1 MTQRLKSIGYKTAAA
16 ATMVMSYA
24 TVAHAADPA
33 SCDPASS
40 TNIVATGAACAA
52 PTGSAD
58 NLFVAGGIFQQI
70 SNTLI
75 FLVGAIAVIM
85 LIIGGLRYVTS
96 NGEAASIKGAKD
108 TITYAIIGIVVAILS
123 FAAVSFVIGRF
134 STTG

>member
-16 ATMVMSYA
+16 GALALSYA
-24 TVAHAADPA
+24 QVAGAA
-33 SCDPASS
+33 SCDVNST
-40 TNIVATGAACAA
+40 TNIAATGAACAQPA
-52 PTGSAD
+52 GTAD
-58 NLFVAGGIFQQI
+58 NLFAVNGIFQQI

-108 TITYAIIGIVVAILS
+108 TITYAIIGIVIAILS

-134 STTG
+134 SNTGA

>member
-1 MTQRLKSIGYKTAAA
+1 MTQRIKSLGYKAAA
-16 ATMVMSYA
+16 AGALTLSYA
-24 TVAHAADPA
+24 QVAAAAPA
-33 SCDPASS
+33 CDPSASD
-40 TNIVATGAACAA
+40 NLVATGAACAA
-52 PTGSAD
+52 PKGSAD

-108 TITYAIIGIVVAILS
+108 TITYAIIGIIVAILS
-123 FAAVSFVIGRF
+123 FALVSFVIGRF
-134 STTG
+134 TTV

>member
-1 MTQRLKSIGYKTAAA
+1 MTQRIKSFGYKAAA
-16 ATMVMSYA
+16 AGTMALTYA
-24 TVAHAADPA
+24 HVASAATN
-33 SCDPASS
+33 CDPTS
-40 TNIVATGAACAA
+40 ATIADGAKCAA
-52 PTGSAD
+52 PNGSSD
-58 NLFVAGGIFQQI
+58 NLFIAGGIFQQI

-108 TITYAIIGIVVAILS
+108 TITYAIIGIIVAILS

-134 STTG
+134 TPQA

>member
-1 MTQRLKSIGYKTAAA
+1 MTQRIKSLGYKAAA
-16 ATMVMSYA
+16 ASAMALSYA
-24 TVAHAADPA
+24 SVTHAAVN
-33 SCDPASS
+33 CDPSQSSNVIAS
-40 TNIVATGAACAA
+40 GAACAA

-96 NGEAASIKGAKD
+96 NGEASSIKGAKD
-108 TITYAIIGIVVAILS
+108 TITYAIIGIVIAILS
-123 FAAVSFVIGRF
+123 FAVVSFVIGRF
-134 STTG
+134 STV

>member
-1 MTQRLKSIGYKTAAA
+1 MTQRIKSLGYKAA
-16 ATMVMSYA
+16 ATTALALSYTGVASAA
-24 TVAHAADPA
+24 TAAD
-33 SCDPASS
+33 CDPANSS
-40 TNIVATGAACAA
+40 NIIASGAACAA
-52 PTGSAD
+52 PTGAAD

-108 TITYAIIGIVVAILS
+108 TITYAIIGIIVAILS
-123 FAAVSFVIGRF
+123 FALVSFVIGRF
-134 STTG
+134 TTV

>member
-1 MTQRLKSIGYKTAAA
+1 MTQRLKSIGYKAAA
-16 ATMVMSYA
+16 ATGMTLSYA
-24 TVAHAADPA
+24 SVARAAT
-33 SCDPASS
+33 CDPSGSSNIIAS
-40 TNIVATGAACAA
+40 GAACAA

-108 TITYAIIGIVVAILS
+108 TITYAIIGIIVAILS
-123 FAAVSFVIGRF
+123 FALVSFVIGRF
-134 STTG
+134 STV

>member
-1 MTQRLKSIGYKTAAA
+1 MTKQLKSIGYRVAAAGTMALSYAHVAAA
-16 ATMVMSYA
+16 AECNSG
-24 TVAHAADPA
+24 D
-33 SCDPASS
+33 SS
-40 TNIVATGAACAA
+40 ILNGANCAA
-52 PTGSAD
+52 PAGASD

-85 LIIGGLRYVTS
+85 LIVGGLRYVTS

-108 TITYAIIGIVVAILS
+108 TITYAIIGIIVAMLS
-123 FAAVSFVIGRF
+123 FALVSFVIGRF

>member
-16 ATMVMSYA
+16 GALVMSYA
-24 TVAHAADPA
+24 SVAHAADA
-33 SCDPASS
+33 NSCDPSNTTNVVAS
-40 TNIVATGAACAA
+40 GAACAA
-52 PTGSAD
+52 PKGAAD

-123 FAAVSFVIGRF
+123 FAAVSFVISRF
-134 STTG
+134 STPV

>member
-1 MTQRLKSIGYKTAAA
+1 MTQRIKHLGYKAAA
-16 ATMVMSYA
+16 AGTLALTYA
-24 TVAHAADPA
+24 NVAHAAVDCGSGTSTDPLA
-33 SCDPASS
+33 A
-40 TNIVATGAACAA
+40 GAACAA
-52 PTGSAD
+52 PTGSSD
-58 NLFVAGGIFQQI
+58 NLFAQGGIFQTI

-108 TITYAIIGIVVAILS
+108 TITYAIIGIIVAMLA
-123 FAAVSFVIGRF
+123 FAAVSFVISRF

>member
-1 MTQRLKSIGYKTAAA
+1 MTQRIKSLGYKAA
-16 ATMVMSYA
+16 ATSAMALSYA
-24 TVAHAADPA
+24 QVAKGAECNPTNSTIAD
-33 SCDPASS
+33 
-40 TNIVATGAACAA
+40 GAACAA
-52 PTGSAD
+52 PKGASD
-58 NLFVAGGIFQQI
+58 NLFAAGGIFQQI

-108 TITYAIIGIVVAILS
+108 TITYAIIGIIVAILS

-134 STTG
+134 TTPV

>member
-1 MTQRLKSIGYKTAAA
+1 MTKQLKSIGYKATAASA
-16 ATMVMSYA
+16 MVLSY
-24 TVAHAADPA
+24 TSVAHAAA
-33 SCDPASS
+33 TCDPANSS
-40 TNIVATGAACAA
+40 NIIASGAACAA

-96 NGEAASIKGAKD
+96 NGEASSIKGAKD
-108 TITYAIIGIVVAILS
+108 TITYAIIGIIVAILS
-123 FAAVSFVIGRF
+123 FALVSFVIGRF
-134 STTG
+134 STV

>member
-1 MTQRLKSIGYKTAAA
+1 MTKQLKSIGYKAAA
-16 ATMVMSYA
+16 AGTMALTYA
-24 TVAHAADPA
+24 QVARAVD
-33 SCDPASS
+33 CNPASS
-40 TNIVATGAACAA
+40 TIADGAKCAA
-52 PTGSAD
+52 PNGAAD

-108 TITYAIIGIVVAILS
+108 TITYAIIGIIVAILS
-123 FAAVSFVIGRF
+123 FALVSFVIGRF
-134 STTG
+134 STTV